1 MSDQFPLKSDA
12 FSGGSRLTA
21 QQRSEGPDGA
31 PLFELLNEAQLGVS
45 GDLAAAIG
53 SAAVD
58 LSALTPAQLAE
69 LNGGVTRLSTAAAD
83 VTLPT
88 IANAPEGW
96 SHTFIAVDGT
106 ANTQTIS
113 PSGADTMNGAASVD
127 FSYDHQAIKVY
138 RPGSGTDWVVAA

>member
-12 FSGGSRLTA
+12 FTGGGRLTA
-21 QQRSEGPDGA
+21 QQRSEGGDAA
-31 PLFELLNEAQLGVS
+31 PLFELLNEAALGVS
-45 GDLAAAIG
+45 GDLAVAPGA
-53 SAAVD
+53 AAVD
-58 LSALTPAQLAE
+58 LSALTTEQLAP
-69 LNGGVTRLSTAAAD
+69 LNGGVTRLSGAAAD
-83 VTLPT
+83 VTLPE

-106 ANTQTIS
+106 ASTQTIS

-138 RPGSGTDWVVAA
+138 RPGTGADWLVSA